1 MEKMETT
8 ARTVLMERQLLMH
21 QQQLQHQDLQD
32 HKVKRALPVRQVQQ
46 DLQGQLVQLD
56 RKVQLE
62 LRDQVLEHLDRK
74 ARQVHKE
81 QLVQQE
87 VRELLD
93 PLDQPVRLAQQEVQ
107 EQRDQLDQQV
117 QQDLREFLM

>member
-32 HKVKRALPVRQVQQ
+32 HKVKRALLVRQVQP
-46 DLQGQLVQLD
+46 DLRDQLVQLD
-56 RKVQLE
+56 RKVQLVH
-62 LRDQVLEHLDRK
+62 RDQVLEHLDRK
-74 ARQVHKE
+74 ARQVYKE

-87 VRELLD
+87 VRALQD
-93 PLDQPVRLAQQEVQ
+93 PLDRPVRMAQQEVQ
-107 EQRDQLDQQV
+107 EQL
-117 QQDLREFLM
+117 DLREFLK